1 MKDTIRE
8 KATTA
13 FILASLLAVG
23 VVAGLA
29 WSAPQQAEQGFA
41 WKDGAEVYKKVC
53 ACVMTRASLR
63 SYRAAVTTPLYPTY
77 RAQRKPRHAGVS
89 RQRSMTTHWNNLPS
103 MYRKQRPTSKG
114 GPSHGS

>member
-23 VVAGLA
+23 VVAGSA

-53 ACVMTRASLR
+53 ALCHDTGVAPVVLGRGHDPLFIQLIVRNGSHAMPAFRASEIDDHSLEQLAEYV
-63 SYRAAVTTPLYPTY
+63 SKTAAD
-77 RAQRKPRHAGVS
+77 K
-89 RQRSMTTHWNNLPS
+89 
-103 MYRKQRPTSKG
+103 
-114 GPSHGS
+114 

>member
-1 MKDTIRE
+1 MKDMIRE

-23 VVAGLA
+23 VVAGSA

-53 ACVMTRASLR
+53 ALCHDTGVAPVVLGRGHDPLFIQLIVRNGSRAMPAFRASEIDDHSLEQLAEYV
-63 SYRAAVTTPLYPTY
+63 SKTAAD
-77 RAQRKPRHAGVS
+77 K
-89 RQRSMTTHWNNLPS
+89 
-103 MYRKQRPTSKG
+103 
-114 GPSHGS
+114 

>member
-23 VVAGLA
+23 VVAGSA

-53 ACVMTRASLR
+53 ALCHDTGVAPVVLGRGHDPLSIQLIVRNGSRAMPAFRASEIDDHSLEQLAEYV
-63 SYRAAVTTPLYPTY
+63 SKTAAD
-77 RAQRKPRHAGVS
+77 K
-89 RQRSMTTHWNNLPS
+89 
-103 MYRKQRPTSKG
+103 
-114 GPSHGS
+114 